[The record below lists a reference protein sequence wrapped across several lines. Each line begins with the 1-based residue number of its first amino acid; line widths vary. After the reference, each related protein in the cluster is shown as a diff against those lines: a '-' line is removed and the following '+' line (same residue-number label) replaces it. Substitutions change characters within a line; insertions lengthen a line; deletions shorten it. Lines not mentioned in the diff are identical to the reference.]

1 MTLSLESAA
10 TEFIAAS
17 GIRFAYRR
25 LGTREG
31 TPLICLQ
38 HFTGNIDSWDPAV
51 VNGLAASR
59 PVIVFNNAGVGK
71 SSGKTPDNVAQMA
84 TDAGQFIAA
93 LGLAKVDL
101 LGYSLGGFVAQ
112 ELAVKNPGL
121 VRKMILVGSLPPR
134 PAKLQ
139 AARS

>member
-17 GIRFAYRR
+17 GIGFAYRR

-84 TDAGQFIAA
+84 TDAGHFIAA

-101 LGYSLGGFVAQ
+101 LG
-112 ELAVKNPGL
+112 
-121 VRKMILVGSLPPR
+121 
-134 PAKLQ
+134 
-139 AARS
+139 